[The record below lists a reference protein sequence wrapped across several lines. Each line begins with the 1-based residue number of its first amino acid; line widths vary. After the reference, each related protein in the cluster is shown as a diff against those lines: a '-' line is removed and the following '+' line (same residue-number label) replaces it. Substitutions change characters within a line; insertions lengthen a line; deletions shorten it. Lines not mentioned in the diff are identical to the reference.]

1 MTIARKQGIFFAA
14 IILMG
19 IFMLA
24 PQPTQAVGL
33 AGDIFCGTKYCYPGN
48 CVPSPKNPKCVPC
61 QTIKCPDNTNGY
73 TTPAQCV
80 SSAPGKCQAIGA
92 AGGDKF
98 GLDLVK
104 QMLGSLMQKLMQ
116 GSQGGGSGS
125 GSGSPATTPSGPTG
139 CGSYVA
145 TPDVAQVSTS
155 NTGGTCYYYQAPVS
169 SLLNSTNSTGDNTSS
184 VSEQLNALTNT
195 NNNTDTNTNTNT
207 TSEMLN
213 QLTAQVKPAVVSTTT
228 ATDTRPIVVP
238 QGSVGGLTSGVS
250 GDIRLLG
257 NSGTILAGS
266 VDQSGNSVTAGF
278 FGSDTFTG
286 QPTGVIANL
295 CQSRPWASNI
305 LSYVLP
311 PTFFDSLCVLRGY
324 QVGKPQPVIPKVT
337 IIQSTPKATPKA
349 VPATSTMPTVTP
361 KVSIWAVPATVP
373 LGSRTSIFCNSQGV
387 TNCAVSSPDGSFS
400 QNSLSGGAS
409 TVALTGATTFTMSC
423 IAPDGS
429 HVTDYVTVNLSI

>member
-1 MTIARKQGIFFAA
+1 
-14 IILMG
+14 
-19 IFMLA
+19 
-24 PQPTQAVGL
+24 
-33 AGDIFCGTKYCYPGN
+33 
-48 CVPSPKNPKCVPC
+48 
-61 QTIKCPDNTNGY
+61 
-73 TTPAQCV
+73 
-80 SSAPGKCQAIGA
+80 
-92 AGGDKF
+92 
-98 GLDLVK
+98 
-104 QMLGSLMQKLMQ
+104 
-116 GSQGGGSGS
+116 
-125 GSGSPATTPSGPTG
+125 
-139 CGSYVA
+139 
-145 TPDVAQVSTS
+145 
-155 NTGGTCYYYQAPVS
+155 
-169 SLLNSTNSTGDNTSS
+169 
-184 VSEQLNALTNT
+184 
-195 NNNTDTNTNTNT
+195 
-207 TSEMLN
+207 
-213 QLTAQVKPAVVSTTT
+213 
-228 ATDTRPIVVP
+228 
-238 QGSVGGLTSGVS
+238 
-250 GDIRLLG
+250 LG